1 MSDIEGKVTRVGA
14 RMEPRD
20 ASTIDGQTERSKCAG
35 AHESKRGQRTSFNG
49 ANGMCDMAGKAARVA
64 ASAVGRSRD
73 TKKKLYELQSKKNAV
88 NNHFMPS
95 LIRKLFHKSEAPK
108 DGLTQPQR
116 EAIVDLL
123 NYCMYADNL
132 VFLAEDRLIT
142 DTVAKFNWDPK
153 IPFDQFDVRSIDNA
167 RNATESQV
175 YRDQF
180 LASIRDR
187 LGTAAVKGQALDLCQ
202 ELFVADGARSE
213 EEDAVLQNLRKLLE

>member
-1 MSDIEGKVTRVGA
+1 MSDIEGKVTGVGA
-14 RMEPRD
+14 SE
-20 ASTIDGQTERSKCAG
+20 
-35 AHESKRGQRTSFNG
+35 RGQRSSFEIGCCNFWKG
-49 ANGMCDMAGKAARVA
+49 LFLKAAWRRNTA
-64 ASAVGRSRD
+64 
-73 TKKKLYELQSKKNAV
+73 KKKLDDLQSKKNESF
-88 NNHFMPS
+88 HFMPS

-153 IPFDQFDVRSIDNA
+153 IPFDQFDVRSINNA
-167 RNATESQV
+167 RNARESQV
-175 YRDQF
+175 YREQF

-187 LGTAAVKGQALDLCQ
+187 LGTAAVKGKALDLCQ
-202 ELFVADGARSE
+202 ELFVADGARSD
-213 EEDAVLQNLRKLLE
+213 EEDAVLQNLRQLLE

>member
-1 MSDIEGKVTRVGA
+1 MSDIEGKVTR
-14 RMEPRD
+14 
-20 ASTIDGQTERSKCAG
+20 AG
-35 AHESKRGQRTSFNG
+35 ASERGQRTSFKIGCCNFCKG
-49 ANGMCDMAGKAARVA
+49 LFLKAGWRWVD
-64 ASAVGRSRD
+64 RNE
-73 TKKKLYELQSKKNAV
+73 KKLYDLQSKRNESI
-88 NNHFMPS
+88 HFMPS

-132 VFLAEDRLIT
+132 IFLAEDRLIA

-153 IPFDQFDVRSIDNA
+153 VPFDQFDARSVSNA
-167 RNATESQV
+167 RNASESQV

-202 ELFVADGARSE
+202 ELFLADGARSD

>member
-1 MSDIEGKVTRVGA
+1 MVCCNFCKGLFLKAGWRWIDRNTDIRDQKSDIE
-14 RMEPRD
+14 
-20 ASTIDGQTERSKCAG
+20 
-35 AHESKRGQRTSFNG
+35 H
-49 ANGMCDMAGKAARVA
+49 
-64 ASAVGRSRD
+64 
-73 TKKKLYELQSKKNAV
+73 
-88 NNHFMPS
+88 HFMPS
-95 LIRKLFHKSEAPK
+95 LIKKLFRKSDAAAHK

-153 IPFDQFDVRSIDNA
+153 IPFDQFDVRSIGNA
-167 RNATESQV
+167 RNATENQG

-187 LGTAAVKGQALDLCQ
+187 LDTAAVKGQALDLCQ
-202 ELFVADGARSE
+202 ELFVADGARSD